1 MSKRFFTTL
10 WQSWQEQHKQ
20 VALTVRTQDEYEFQ
34 PGYLEIIER
43 SPSPWARRSAFSLVA
58 LIVCALVWSV
68 IGHLEIYARASGRLL
83 VSSHSKMIQ
92 SVEAGEIT
100 AIKVKNGQQVKQG
113 QVLFTLNPVGID
125 AQIKEL
131 KEQQRYRELEQARL
145 QALQS
150 PQPLQALSL
159 SEKFTEQERQS
170 TALYLRSEWDQLKQK
185 LANFERELEANKA
198 SQSAIEAE
206 IAALANLIA
215 NVETRITA
223 SRILV
228 KKDQFPRMELLI
240 QEQEA
245 LQLQLNLARKQE
257 DLNVL
262 EAQNNI
268 LIQKRDSFLADQR
281 LNYFVKLAEVEESL
295 AVISQ
300 QLIQQQERRRLHTI
314 VAPVDGVVQ
323 QLAIHTLGG
332 AIQAAQQ
339 LMVLVPDNAPLE
351 AEVMVLNKD
360 VGFVHPGQ
368 SVEIKIDSF
377 PYTRYGTISGTV
389 SHLSKDAVEDEQLGL
404 VFPTKIVL
412 LGHHILV
419 GEQQVPLQAGMTI
432 NTEIR
437 TGERRVIDYLLS
449 PLQQYQSEA
458 LRER

>member
-83 VSSHSKMIQ
+83 VSSHSKVIQ